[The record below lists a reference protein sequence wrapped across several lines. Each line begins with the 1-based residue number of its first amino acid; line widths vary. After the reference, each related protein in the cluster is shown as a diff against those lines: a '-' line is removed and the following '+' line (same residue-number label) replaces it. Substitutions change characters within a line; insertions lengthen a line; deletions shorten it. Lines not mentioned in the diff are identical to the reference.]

1 MAMLPFCG
9 YNMGDYLQ
17 HWINVGRKAKQ
28 PPRIYSANWFRV
40 DEDGNFIWPG
50 FGENIRVLKWIVD
63 RVKGRVPAKETP
75 LGFIPNYEDFAL
87 GGLNFPRDR
96 FEKLFAIN
104 KDEWAQETKDIEGFF
119 NQFGSRMP
127 QEIWDGYW
135 TLGRHLGLNPS
146 R

>member
-17 HWINVGRKAKQ
+17 HWIDMESVAKQ
-28 PPRIYSANWFRV
+28 PPRIFSANWFRT

-50 FGENIRVLKWIVD
+50 FGENIRVLKWIID

-75 LGFIPNYEDFAL
+75 IGLIPNYEDFTL
-87 GGLNFPRDR
+87 DGLDFPRDR

-104 KDEWAQETKDIEGFF
+104 KDEWAQETAEIEEFF
-119 NQFGSRMP
+119 NKFGSRMP
-127 QEIWDGYW
+127 QAIWDEYQA
-135 TLGRHLGLNPS
+135 LKGRLTTHSG
-146 R
+146 